1 MKKLRVLLLTLC
13 VAVFMCGFTVTAH
26 AGGGDEYIE
35 PTDQWEGLEEPTPT
49 TEPGEGFSDEGNLVT
64 RDLLYDEH
72 TNKQFITVQTSGGN
86 TFYIVIDYDKPVD
99 EDGEQYETYFFSIVD
114 EADLLAA
121 MEAAG
126 MEVPACACTDKCM
139 AGAINTDCPVCATN
153 MTECV
158 GVEPEPVEDTE
169 PVDDPEPEQ
178 PKVENNNIGTIILI
192 VAVALIGGGNS
203 ALQEAIL
210 LSEGCKKVY
219 VIQNLDFLTGEKRLE
234 EILRKR
240 GNVEIITGT
249 VVKAIPDGDVLDRI
263 VIERV
268 ADHTEQ
274 TLEIDGMFVAIG
286 LVPENDAF
294 ASVASLDERGYYASG
309 EDCLT
314 ETAGVFVAGDCRQK
328 GVRQVA
334 TATGDGAV
342 AAIAACRYI
351 DSF

>member
-26 AGGGDEYIE
+26 AGGGDKYME
-35 PTDQWEGLEEPTPT
+35 PTDQWEGLDEPTPT

-99 EDGEQYETYFFSIVD
+99 EDGEQYETYFFSVVD

-153 MTECV
+153 MIECV
-158 GVEPEPVEDTE
+158 GVEPE

-178 PKVENNNIGTIILI
+178 PEDTGSNMET
-192 VAVALIGGGNS
+192 
-203 ALQEAIL
+203 IL
-210 LSEGCKKVY
+210 L
-219 VIQNLDFLTGEKRLE
+219 
-234 EILRKR
+234 
-240 GNVEIITGT
+240 
-249 VVKAIPDGDVLDRI
+249 VL
-263 VIERV
+263 
-268 ADHTEQ
+268 
-274 TLEIDGMFVAIG
+274 
-286 LVPENDAF
+286 
-294 ASVASLDERGYYASG
+294 
-309 EDCLT
+309 
-314 ETAGVFVAGDCRQK
+314 
-328 GVRQVA
+328 
-334 TATGDGAV
+334 
-342 AAIAACRYI
+342 AIAAVGGGAGWYFKVYRPKQQRTAQPEEDYG
-351 DSF
+351 DELEDYNDAPPWDEDEA